1 MSSAVVGGRW
11 PSARLAAT
19 ASAASCDQSARTSPS
34 SQARLSRWSLS
45 ARRGRRPAGTA
56 LGEDVQPALG
66 PVRLVEK
73 PQHPDGEVYRC
84 AVRGAFSDRS

>member
-1 MSSAVVGGRW
+1 MAVRPVGRDGLGGVLR
-11 PSARLAAT
+11 PVGQDLPE
-19 ASAASCDQSARTSPS
+19 QPG
-34 SQARLSRWSLS
+34 QVVQVVLI
-45 ARRGRRPAGTA
+45 RPAGTA